1 MIHPLRTALLG
12 LAVGLLAGCGAR
24 PAVTETH
31 TPYGQTH
38 GHDPADDDDALT
50 VSLRHVNT
58 KERVDDLALVERRA
72 DGLHITAEGRRQM
85 EHFLRDWKRDQRRR
99 VPERLLWLL
108 FKVARHYDA
117 PIEVVSG
124 YRSKARKSSRHSQ
137 GVAVDFRVKGVDPKE
152 VYAYCKTFERVGL
165 GYYPTSK
172 FVHLDVRERSAYWI
186 DDSGPGQRPRYR
198 KGVPQP
204 ENDALRA
211 SAGPPADAEP
221 FGIAA
226 DAAGRLAH
234 Q

>member
-1 MIHPLRTALLG
+1 MSTPLRAALLG
-12 LAVGLLAGCGAR
+12 LVVSLLVGCGVR
-24 PAVTETH
+24 PAVTEQRSPH
-31 TPYGQTH
+31 GASH
-38 GHDPADDDDALT
+38 GHADDDDALT

-58 KERVDDLALVERRA
+58 KERVDDLSLVERG
-72 DGLHITAEGRRQM
+72 DNGLRISAQGREQM

-108 FKVARHYDA
+108 YKVARHYDA
-117 PIEVVSG
+117 PLEVVSG

-137 GVAVDFRVKGVDPKE
+137 GVAVDFRVVGVDPQD
-152 VYAYCKTFERVGL
+152 VYAYCKSFERVGL

-204 ENDALRA
+204 ENDRLRA
-211 SAGPPADAEP
+211 SAGAAPQRDGVDAGPLPP
-221 FGIAA
+221 
-226 DAAGRLAH
+226 LAH